1 MDIDFYYVFLPIY
14 NDFYPVWRTV
24 GVYMTRFSP
33 CLTIE
38 VINTDNNHM
47 ALKTVLTLVFKA
59 VD

>member
-1 MDIDFYYVFLPIY
+1 MNIDFYLVFLPIY
-14 NDFYPVWRTV
+14 NYFCRIWLTLA
-24 GVYMTRFSP
+24 VYITRFSP